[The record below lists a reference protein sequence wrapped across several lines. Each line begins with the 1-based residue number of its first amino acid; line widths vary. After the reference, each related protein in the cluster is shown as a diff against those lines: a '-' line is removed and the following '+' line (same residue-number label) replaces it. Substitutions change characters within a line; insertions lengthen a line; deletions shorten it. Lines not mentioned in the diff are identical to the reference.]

1 MFVNKLKLEKKY
13 TTPSHFTLK
22 SAPPAQ
28 FLHLWVLRECF
39 LSRGVTS
46 MRLLR
51 GVLLPRVLLAWVL
64 RRDFLHPGVLR
75 PSVLVLRSEVLHH
88 GVLDLCVLCP
98 GVLYEY
104 YVLWVLQLVVL
115 YFGGL
120 TLRSLTGVLHI
131 QGSYS
136 PVFFYLGV

>member
-1 MFVNKLKLEKKY
+1 MFVSKLKLEKKY
-13 TTPSHFTLK
+13 TTPCPFTLN

-75 PSVLVLRSEVLHH
+75 PVVLHH

>member
-13 TTPSHFTLK
+13 TTPSPFTLK

-75 PSVLVLRSEVLHH
+75 PV
-88 GVLDLCVLCP
+88 VLCP

-131 QGSYS
+131 QGFYS

>member
-1 MFVNKLKLEKKY
+1 MFVSKLKLEKKY
-13 TTPSHFTLK
+13 TTPSPFTLK

-75 PSVLVLRSEVLHH
+75 PVVLHH

>member
-13 TTPSHFTLK
+13 TTPSPFTLK

-75 PSVLVLRSEVLHH
+75 PVVLRSEVLHH

-115 YFGGL
+115 YFEVL
-120 TLRSLTGVLHI
+120 TLRSLTGGLHI

>member
-13 TTPSHFTLK
+13 TTPSPFTLK

-75 PSVLVLRSEVLHH
+75 PV
-88 GVLDLCVLCP
+88 VLCP

>member
-13 TTPSHFTLK
+13 TTPSPFTLK

-46 MRLLR
+46 IRLLR

-75 PSVLVLRSEVLHH
+75 PVVLRSEVLHH
-88 GVLDLCVLCP
+88 GILDLWVFCP

-115 YFGGL
+115 YFEGL
-120 TLRSLTGVLHI
+120 TLRSLTGGLHI

>member
-1 MFVNKLKLEKKY
+1 MFVSKLKLEKKY
-13 TTPSHFTLK
+13 TTPSPFTLN

-39 LSRGVTS
+39 LSRVVTS

-51 GVLLPRVLLAWVL
+51 GVLLPRVLLAWVS
-64 RRDFLHPGVLR
+64 RRDFLHPGDLR
-75 PSVLVLRSEVLHH
+75 PVALRSEVLHH